1 MTGEGLAASLAWSGV
16 VGYVAWRADLLVQK
30 ALALRSAEH
39 ADAVK
44 VKTQQ
49 IESAERIAVAQADEA
64 AKAKMRNRAIGSI
77 EIPDDLEAVAMQES
91 EGWARDNE
99 RQLMRERFVEL
110 AALGG
115 TEDEVWQKVR
125 RAVGVGEMPE

>member
-30 ALALRSAEH
+30 ALALRSTEH

-44 VKTQQ
+44 VKTLQV
-49 IESAERIAVAQADEA
+49 ESAERIALTQADEV
-64 AKAKMRNRAIGSI
+64 AKAKLKNRALGSI
-77 EIPDDLEAVAMQES
+77 EIPDDLEAVAMQET
-91 EGWARDNE
+91 EEWARDNE
-99 RQLMRERFVEL
+99 RQLIRERFVEL

-115 TEDEVWQKVR
+115 SENEVWQKVR